1 MMQKKPFLT
10 FLLVTLLSLG
20 TISAQSIELPKV
32 SMKDHYSDRAI
43 PVDQN
48 RVLLKNSLLRK
59 IDFVSNKVLYTLL
72 NQSNEVRKPK
82 FELIFFNS
90 YGMELGREKIIWM
103 FDDLKP
109 GERAEESDRLN
120 PPNLREILKHSAF
133 RLPDDL
139 EKISWVVVLGS

>member
-1 MMQKKPFLT
+1 MKTKLLT
-10 FLLVTLLSLG
+10 TCL
-20 TISAQSIELPKV
+20 TILFATSCEMAAKSTPLPKV
-32 SMKDHYSDRAI
+32 SMKEHYNDRAI
-43 PVDQN
+43 PVEQN

-59 IDFVSNKVLYTLL
+59 IDFVSNKVLYTML

-82 FELIFFNS
+82 FELIFFNA

-103 FDDLKP
+103 FDALKP

>member
-1 MMQKKPFLT
+1 MKTKLLITCLT
-10 FLLVTLLSLG
+10 ILFATSCELV
-20 TISAQSIELPKV
+20 AKSIPLPKV
-32 SMKDHYSDRAI
+32 SMKDHYNDRAI
-43 PVDQN
+43 PVEQN

-59 IDFVSNKVLYTLL
+59 IDFVSNKVLYTML

-82 FELIFFNS
+82 FELIFFNA

-103 FDDLKP
+103 FDALKP

-120 PPNLREILKHSAF
+120 PPKLREILQHSAIT
-133 RLPDDL
+133 LPDDL